1 MGFLWLFILDEGE
14 DLLTVDVVTA
24 LVDDGITDLSDKYH
38 KSGGG
43 VIVGWVSP
51 DEKDHVHG
59 GHEQLW
65 DLSEVLASVSQRVE
79 QLCESLQVLAVLI
92 SFLSGSLDLLLK
104 FREGA
109 SVGGLVLFQEL
120 KNFLDSV
127 TWKLLADGVQVVRL
141 VLPELDL
148 SEWVWVLVSL
158 QSRLRVL
165 L

>member
-1 MGFLWLFILDEGE
+1 M
-14 DLLTVDVVTA
+14 
-24 LVDDGITDLSDKYH
+24 
-38 KSGGG
+38 
-43 VIVGWVSP
+43 
-51 DEKDHVHG
+51 HG

-127 TWKLLADGVQVVRL
+127 T
-141 VLPELDL
+141 
-148 SEWVWVLVSL
+148 
-158 QSRLRVL
+158 
-165 L
+165 